1 MVSWEQA
8 GSPAG
13 EEGLLFIPAEGLAGG
28 LSIAEEMDCGQ
39 DCCLGVLSDGPH
51 SHCGVGITLPPQCP
65 LHQTLCEFR
74 SPRVPEGLGMMC
86 VDQGHTGDAGPLTF
100 SSRVYDSTD
109 GGRVCVCTHCLTF
122 PAGWSPGAQQPA
134 LPSLLPS
141 VCVLWGLGWGACY
154 TAPASLGRQV

>member
-8 GSPAG
+8 GSAGPAG
-13 EEGLLFIPAEGLAGG
+13 KEGLAGG
-28 LSIAEEMDCGQ
+28 LSLAEGMGCGQ

-51 SHCGVGITLPPQCP
+51 SHCGVGITLQSQCP

-86 VDQGHTGDAGPLTF
+86 VDQGHTADAGPLSF

-109 GGRVCVCTHCLTF
+109 AWVR
-122 PAGWSPGAQQPA
+122 GALIA
-134 LPSLLPS
+134 
-141 VCVLWGLGWGACY
+141 
-154 TAPASLGRQV
+154 